1 MLGSI
6 GSGNKMSLED
16 DLIGPLE
23 HAVGNQ
29 LLATVFLVVAVIIAR
44 IVLQRLINKK
54 FEDQAAQRRRMMA
67 NTRNGLLL
75 ILIFGMIFIW
85 APALRTFALSLTAF
99 AVAFIIAT
107 KELILCISGS
117 IVVASSSALR
127 VGSWVEIGETRGEVT
142 DQTLLTTTLQEL
154 GSGPNAYEFTGKT
167 IVIPNSQ
174 FLTTPVKNERFYKR
188 YVLHNFSLTME
199 ADSDPQPVADAMLAS
214 VGAGLAPFKDAAGRY
229 HDLIEERAGIEIPD
243 PEPSARFSSTNDGR
257 IRITVSCLLPT
268 EAAMEIEQSALLA
281 GLKLAADARQQREE
295 QRNR

>member
-1 MLGSI
+1 MWGSI
-6 GSGNKMSLED
+6 GSDSKMSLED

-23 HAVGNQ
+23 QAAGNQ
-29 LLATVFLVVAVIIAR
+29 LLATLVLIVVIVSTR

-54 FEDQAAQRRRMMA
+54 FEDQAAQRRRVMA

-85 APALRTFALSLTAF
+85 APALRSFALSLTAF

-154 GSGPNAYEFTGKT
+154 GSGPNAYEFTGKA

-199 ADSDPQPVADAMLAS
+199 ADSNPQPVADAMLAS
-214 VGAGLAPFKDAAGRY
+214 VGAGLAPYKDAAGRY
-229 HDLIEERAGIEIPD
+229 HEHIEERAGIEIPE
-243 PEPSARFSSTNDGR
+243 PEPSARVSSTNDGR
-257 IRITVSCLLPT
+257 IKITVSCLLPT
-268 EAAMEIEQSALLA
+268 DVAMEIEQSALLA
-281 GLKLAADARQQREE
+281 GLKLVIDAGQQREE
-295 QRNR
+295 NRRR